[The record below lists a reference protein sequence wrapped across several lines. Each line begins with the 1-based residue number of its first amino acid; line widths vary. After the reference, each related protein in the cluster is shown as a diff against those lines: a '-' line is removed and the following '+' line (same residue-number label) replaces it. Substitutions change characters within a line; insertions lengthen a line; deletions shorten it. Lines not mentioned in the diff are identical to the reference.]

1 LLVEGHKVSYMK
13 DVPIKVL
20 KENTNESYIETL
32 KIKLLVL
39 VYNLIYNII
48 NRVMKVIQIKLEW
61 KLR

>member
-1 LLVEGHKVSYMK
+1 MK